1 MTIRSDRA
9 ETDEA
14 GAAVGTAEGSTGAD
28 AGAVRG
34 VASARPGKPV
44 TPADLS
50 AEQLLHAYSTGELS
64 PVEAVDSVLERIEQ
78 DNPALNAFCLVRPE
92 EARAAARASAERWR
106 RGEPEGRL
114 DGVPASVKDIHL
126 TKGWPTLKG
135 SVTSS
140 QEGPWAEDSPV
151 VARMREHGAVF
162 VGKTTTPEL
171 AWKGVTDNPLT
182 GVTRNPWDLS
192 TTPGGSSGGSA
203 AAVAAGMGP
212 LSTGTDGGGSIR
224 IPASFSGI
232 CGIKPTWGLVPH
244 YPASPF
250 GSLAHTGPM
259 ARTVGDMALML
270 DVISGFDA
278 RDWMAMPTPGPGLA
292 DAGRGADPEKLVRGL
307 RIAYS
312 PTLGGE
318 DVDPEVARSV
328 AEAVRVFE
336 SLGAKVEEAD
346 PGLPSSVDEFHV
358 LWYAGAAKATEK
370 LTERDRDLQDPGLR
384 EIIEEGLTYSAQDYL
399 TAMALRMAMGAR
411 MGRFHETYDL
421 LLTPT
426 MPFVAFEAGL
436 ESPPELAGRRW
447 TSWAGFSYPFNMTQQ
462 PAASIPCGFSES
474 GLPIGLQVVGP
485 RHSDERVLR
494 ACRAFEL
501 ASPWAARRP

>member
-9 ETDEA
+9 GA
-14 GAAVGTAEGSTGAD
+14 GNIGPGVGAAPSGAQ
-28 AGAVRG
+28 AGGAHVVPR
-34 VASARPGKPV
+34 ARSGEN

-50 AEQLLHAYSTGELS
+50 AERLLSAYSTGELS
-64 PVEAVDSVLERIEQ
+64 PVEAVEAVLARIEQ
-78 DNPALNAFCLVRPE
+78 DDPALNAFCLVDPDK
-92 EARAAARASAERWR
+92 ALKAAHDSAERWR
-106 RGEPEGRL
+106 RGEPSGRL
-114 DGVPASVKDIHL
+114 DGVPTSVKDIHL

-135 SVTSS
+135 SMASS
-140 QEGPWAEDSPV
+140 TEGPWEEDSPV
-151 VARMREHGAVF
+151 VARLREQGAVF

-171 AWKGVTDNPLT
+171 AWKGVTDGPLT
-182 GVTRNPWDLS
+182 GVTRNPWDPS
-192 TTPGGSSGGSA
+192 MTPGGSSGGSA
-203 AAVAAGMGP
+203 AAIAAGMGP
-212 LSTGTDGGGSIR
+212 LATGTDGGGSIR

-270 DVISGFDA
+270 DVISGFDS
-278 RDWMAMPTPGPGLA
+278 RDWMALPTPGPGLA
-292 DAGRGADPEKLVRGL
+292 GAGLGENPRELVRGM

-312 PTLGGE
+312 PTLGGQY
-318 DVDPEVARSV
+318 VDPEVARVV
-328 AEAVRVFE
+328 ADAVRVFE
-336 SLGAKVEEAD
+336 ELGAEVEEVD
-346 PGLPSSVDEFHV
+346 PGLPDSRHDFHV
-358 LWYAGAAKATEK
+358 LWYTGAAKATEA
-370 LTERDRDLQDPGLR
+370 LTDAQRELQDPGLR

-399 TAMALRMAMGAR
+399 TAMATRMAMGAR

-421 LLTPT
+421 LLTPS
-426 MPFVAFEAGL
+426 MPIVAFEAGL
-436 ESPPELAGRRW
+436 ESPPGSDDRRW

-462 PAASIPCGFSES
+462 PAASVPCGFSGS

-485 RHSDERVLR
+485 RHSDARVLR

-501 ASPWAARRP
+501 ARPWSYHRP